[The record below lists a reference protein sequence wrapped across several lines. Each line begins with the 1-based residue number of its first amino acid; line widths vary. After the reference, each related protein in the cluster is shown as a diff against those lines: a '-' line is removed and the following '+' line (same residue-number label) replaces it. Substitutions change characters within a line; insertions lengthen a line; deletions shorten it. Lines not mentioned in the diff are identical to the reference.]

1 MINYYNLMKQF
12 IQHYQQIIH
21 EQEPNIA
28 IALSPAM
35 QHAKEITPYRELWKL
50 SLGLD
55 TYGN

>member
-1 MINYYNLMKQF
+1 MKQF